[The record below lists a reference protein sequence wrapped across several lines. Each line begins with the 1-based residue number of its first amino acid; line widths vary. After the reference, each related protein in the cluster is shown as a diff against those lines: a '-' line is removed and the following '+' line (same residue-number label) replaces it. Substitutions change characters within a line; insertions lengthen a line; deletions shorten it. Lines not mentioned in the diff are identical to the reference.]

1 MEVTNQELQDVIKT
15 IAPLNQEA
23 MEKARSRQQSLAKP
37 PGSLGLLEDISIQM
51 AGVTGKVNNHIEKTC
66 VVVMCADN
74 GVVEENVSSAPQS
87 VTLAQTIN
95 FTRRLTGVGALSE
108 SFGSELLI
116 VDVGINGSIPQNLYT
131 ETPFSDTHKIV
142 NRRIAKG
149 TRNLTRENAMTEE
162 QTLRAVEIGLEMAAA
177 VKEKGYDIFGIGEM
191 GIGNTTTSA
200 AVLSALTGESA
211 AKTVGKGGG
220 IVDSSF
226 ARKKEIVDEALSRCR
241 GLSPLSVLSRV
252 GGFDLAAMTGAF
264 LGAAVSRL
272 PVVIDGYISAVA
284 ALTASR
290 IAPACVSY
298 MFPSHSSY
306 ERGYRLAM
314 EGLGLMPYLDLK
326 MRLGEGS
333 GCPLAFKIIEG
344 ACGVM
349 NRMATFEEAEI
360 NDDYLEEIRRGDC
373 F

>member
-1 MEVTNQELQDVIKT
+1 MTKQELRKVIEA
-15 IAPLNQEA
+15 IPPLNENA
-23 MEKARSRQQSLAKP
+23 MERARLRQQSLAKP
-37 PGSLGLLEDISIQM
+37 PGSLGLLEDISVQM
-51 AGVTGKVNNHIEKTC
+51 AGITGRVNNRIDKTC

-74 GVVEENVSSAPQS
+74 GVVEEQVSSAPQS
-87 VTLAQTIN
+87 VTLAQTVN

-116 VDVGINGSIPQNLYT
+116 VDVGINGKIPSNLYT

-142 NRRIAKG
+142 NRRIADG
-149 TRNLTRENAMTEE
+149 TQNLAKTSAMTED
-162 QTLRAVEIGLEMAAA
+162 QALRALEVGLEMAAA
-177 VKEKGYDIFGIGEM
+177 VKENGYTIFGIGEM

-200 AVLSALTGESA
+200 AVLSALTGEPA
-211 AKTVGKGGG
+211 AETVGRGGG
-220 IVDSSF
+220 ILDSSF
-226 ARKKEIVDEALSRCR
+226 ARKKEIVDAAMGRCK
-241 GLSPLSVLSRV
+241 GLPPLDVLAQV
-252 GGFDLAAMTGAF
+252 GGLDLAAMTGAF
-264 LGAAVSRL
+264 LGAALNRL

-284 ALTASR
+284 ALAASR
-290 IAPACVSY
+290 IAPSCVAY
-298 MFPSHSSY
+298 MFPSHKSY

-314 EGLGLMPYLDLK
+314 KSLGLEPYLDLK

-344 ACGVM
+344 ACEVM

-360 NDDYLEEIRRGDC
+360 NDEYLEEIRRGDC

>member
-1 MEVTNQELQDVIKT
+1 
-15 IAPLNQEA
+15 
-23 MEKARSRQQSLAKP
+23 
-37 PGSLGLLEDISIQM
+37 
-51 AGVTGKVNNHIEKTC
+51 
-66 VVVMCADN
+66 
-74 GVVEENVSSAPQS
+74 
-87 VTLAQTIN
+87 
-95 FTRRLTGVGALSE
+95 
-108 SFGSELLI
+108 
-116 VDVGINGSIPQNLYT
+116 
-131 ETPFSDTHKIV
+131 
-142 NRRIAKG
+142 
-149 TRNLTRENAMTEE
+149 
-162 QTLRAVEIGLEMAAA
+162 
-177 VKEKGYDIFGIGEM
+177 
-191 GIGNTTTSA
+191 
-200 AVLSALTGESA
+200 
-211 AKTVGKGGG
+211 
-220 IVDSSF
+220 
-226 ARKKEIVDEALSRCR
+226 
-241 GLSPLSVLSRV
+241 
-252 GGFDLAAMTGAF
+252 MTGAF